1 MAPLNPPSLVLAST
15 SPSRRQLM
23 ANAGLSF
30 EIDPSGLDEEEVTR
44 SLLAQRSSPQEI
56 AEALA
61 EMKALRVSQRRP
73 GAFVVGGDSTLAVSG
88 RLFNKPPDM
97 QAARK
102 QLLALRGQTHELFS
116 SVVVAKNGARLWHWN
131 ERARLTMRS
140 FNEAFLDAYLARAG
154 DAVLTSVG
162 AYQLEGLGAHLF
174 SRVDGDYFTILG
186 LPLLPLLS
194 FLAGHGI
201 GLDQAA

>member
-1 MAPLNPPSLVLAST
+1 
-15 SPSRRQLM
+15 M
-23 ANAGLSF
+23 ANAGLQF
-30 EIDPSGLDEEEVTR
+30 EIDPSGVDEEEATR

-61 EMKALRVSQRRP
+61 EMKALRVSSRHP
-73 GAFVVGGDSTLAVSG
+73 TAFVVGGDSTLASSG
-88 RLFNKPPDM
+88 RLFAKPPDI
-97 QAARK
+97 ATARK
-102 QLLALRGQTHELFS
+102 HLLALRGQTHELFS
-116 SVVVAKNGARLWHWN
+116 AVVVARNGVRLWHWN

-154 DAVLTSVG
+154 EAVLSSVG
-162 AYQLEGLGAHLF
+162 AYQLEGVGAHLF

-201 GLDQAA
+201 GLDQSA

>member
-1 MAPLNPPSLVLAST
+1 MPVPSLLLASA
-15 SPSRRQLM
+15 SPSRRQLLS
-23 ANAGLSF
+23 NAGLAF
-30 EIDPSGLDEEEVTR
+30 DVEPSGVDEEEAKR
-44 SLLAQRSSPQEI
+44 SLMADHASPQAI
-56 AEALA
+56 AETLA
-61 EMKALRVSQRRP
+61 EMKALRVSTRHP
-73 GAFVVGGDSTLAVSG
+73 EAMVVGGDSTLASQG
-88 RLFNKPPDM
+88 RLFDKPPSLE
-97 QAARK
+97 AARK

-116 SVVVAKNGARLWHWN
+116 SVVVARAGTRLWHWN
-131 ERARLTMRS
+131 ERARLTMRP

-201 GLDQAA
+201 GLMQAA

>member
-1 MAPLNPPSLVLAST
+1 MPTPSLILASS
-15 SPSRRQLM
+15 SPSRRQLLS
-23 ANAGLSF
+23 NAGLTF
-30 EIDPSGLDEEEVTR
+30 EVQPPGVDEEEAKR
-44 SLLAQRSSPQEI
+44 SLLSGRTAPQGI
-56 AEALA
+56 AEKLA
-61 EMKALRVSQRRP
+61 EMKAMRISAKHP
-73 GAFVVGGDSTLAVSG
+73 GAMVVGGDSTLACQG
-88 RLFNKPPDM
+88 RLFDKPPTIE
-97 QAARK
+97 AARK

-116 SVVVAKNGARLWHWN
+116 CVVVARGGTRLWHWN
-131 ERARLTMRS
+131 ERARLTMRP

-154 DAVLTSVG
+154 DAVLGSVG

-201 GLDQAA
+201 GLGRAA

>member
-1 MAPLNPPSLVLAST
+1 MPVPTLILASA
-15 SPSRRQLM
+15 SPSRRKLL
-23 ANAGLSF
+23 ANAGLVF
-30 EIDPSGLDEEEVTR
+30 DVETSGVDEAEMTR

-61 EMKALRVSQRRP
+61 ELKALRVSSRHPQ
-73 GAFVVGGDSTLAVSG
+73 AMVVGGDSTLAVQG
-88 RLFNKPPDM
+88 RLFDKPPTM
-97 QAARK
+97 EAARK

-116 SVVVAKNGARLWHWN
+116 SVVVARGGVRLWHWN
-131 ERARLTMRS
+131 ERARLTMRN
-140 FNEAFLDAYLARAG
+140 FNEPFLDAYLARAG
-154 DAVLTSVG
+154 TEVLTSVG
-162 AYQLEGLGAHLF
+162 AYQLEALGAHLF

-201 GLDQAA
+201 GLMKAA